1 MGKAAILAPMYIS
14 VAWTL
19 MVTYQFFT
27 ETAVSTIAIHISSM
41 LPQLG
46 VWISSRIDMVVFVH
60 AFAWVFLLSSAIPSI
75 ILGKG
80 RSVLVQFTVCLTV
93 TFFAFVI
100 QDILLTYGGGVLN
113 QILSLTG
120 LFQNPLL
127 AVGYLSLP
135 YLLMLGIDMR
145 SRRKQ
150 KRRERLETATTLYLE
165 DATGSDEGTEQ
176 EDYVEVGANMQ
187 EEDPIY
193 WT

>member
-1 MGKAAILAPMYIS
+1 MGKAAVVAPMYIS

-27 ETAVSTIAIHISSM
+27 ETAVSTIATYISAM
-41 LPQLG
+41 WPPLG
-46 VWISSRIDMVVFVH
+46 IWVSSRIDMIVFVH

-80 RSVLVQFTVCLTV
+80 RSVLIQFIVCLTV

-100 QDILLTYGGGVLN
+100 QDILLIYGGGVLN
-113 QILSLTG
+113 RILSLTG
-120 LFQNPLL
+120 IFQNPLL
-127 AVGYLSLP
+127 AVCYLSLP
-135 YLLMLGIDMR
+135 YLLMLGFDIR

-150 KRRERLETATTLYLE
+150 KKSERLESVTAVYLE
-165 DATGSDEGTEQ
+165 DAAVSDEGIEQ
-176 EDYVEVGANMQ
+176 DDYVEVEGNTQ
-187 EEDPIY
+187 EEDCIS